1 MHMPTRLFDK
11 LQGAQHV
18 DEKRGLLGGALRAYF
33 QGSKV
38 DHTVNIRMRLE
49 HLIEV
54 LLFPDIDI
62 VELRSLARDK
72 LDSIDC
78 LFGRIEQVV
87 DNNDF
92 VAGLEE
98 GKRREG
104 PNVSATSE
112 KN

>member
-1 MHMPTRLFDK
+1 MYIPKTLLDK

-18 DEKRGLLGGALRAYF
+18 DDKRELLEGALKAYF
-33 QGSKV
+33 QGSEV

-62 VELRSLARDK
+62 VELRSLAGDK
-72 LDSIDC
+72 LDPIDC

-87 DNNDF
+87 HNNDF

-98 GKRREG
+98 GKRCEG
-104 PNVSATSE
+104 PNVSATTS